1 MRRQRGSYNQP
12 MSNTLT
18 PAHAIAMRQMTDAD
32 LAAVLSAERASH
44 LAPWSEAIFRDCLRA
59 GYCCLVAE
67 RAGEAI
73 GHAVMSVAAGECHVL
88 NLCVVPQ
95 AQGRGLGRRLLRR
108 LLALARRRD
117 VDTAF
122 LEVRASNRRAIAL
135 YRSEG
140 FDEIGLRK
148 DYYPGVDRKDGGRED
163 ALMMARAL

>member
-1 MRRQRGSYNQP
+1 MHPPS
-12 MSNTLT
+12 T
-18 PAHAIAMRQMTDAD
+18 PTQTIALRPMTDAD
-32 LAAVLSAERASH
+32 LSAVLAVENAAH
-44 LAPWSEAIFRDCLRA
+44 VAPWSEGIFRDCFRA

-88 NLCVVPQ
+88 NLCVLPQ

-117 VDTAF
+117 ADTAF
-122 LEVRASNRRAIAL
+122 LEVRASNTDAIAL

-140 FDEIGLRK
+140 FDEIGQRK
-148 DYYPGVDRKDGGRED
+148 AYYPGADPKGAARED